1 MSEKTLIDFRDLSYD
16 TGYLAG
22 RAEAGDEID
31 EAHQKVLIAKRN
43 ALQAQLKK
51 ALAEAGSKTEIERL
65 LEKIT
70 NPVYEVIDEH
80 GEIWWTMPKK
90 VLFGIFAGF
99 GYTLKEQEDKT

>member
-1 MSEKTLIDFRDLSYD
+1 M
-16 TGYLAG
+16 
-22 RAEAGDEID
+22 RAEEKLRDALEQIESYADVQAE
-31 EAHQKVLIAKRN
+31 QRLIGRGAWEWVAFR
-43 ALQAQLKK
+43 AQQ
-51 ALAEAGSKTEIERL
+51 ALAESGSKTEIERL

>member
-1 MSEKTLIDFRDLSYD
+1 MSEKTWEEELDELDV
-16 TGYLAG
+16 
-22 RAEAGDEID
+22 AELDRL
-31 EAHQKVLIAKRN
+31 EAEEQ
-43 ALQAQLKK
+43 

-80 GEIWWTMPKK
+80 GEIWWTMPRE